1 MKKLCIIL
9 AVLIVA
15 VAVFAIL
22 PSGVAFAD
30 EGTDTTTDQTTTDE
44 TTTEEN
50 TDTEETAEEPILTD
64 EELTALQEI
73 LDKLKNAQ
81 SEEEITDIIEETIFT
96 RLSEWFGEYAYLIAD
111 AIALIIAIFIF
122 VMNKRNG
129 KFSLGLLKNNKLVVD
144 AVNTNTVSNE
154 KMTANNEVMLAN
166 STETTKS
173 TEIAKITATATLD
186 MMKLLIDNSNLTQV
200 YKDRAEQIY
209 ITLQEQIQK
218 TINE

>member
-30 EGTDTTTDQTTTDE
+30 EGTDTDQTTTDE
-44 TTTEEN
+44 TTTTDN

-81 SEEEITDIIEETIFT
+81 SEEEITDIIQQTIFS
-96 RLSEWFGEYAYLIAD
+96 RIGEWCGEYKELIAYISNIVIS
-111 AIALIIAIFIF
+111 AIIVVLY
-122 VMNKRNG
+122 KRSG
-129 KFSLGLLKNNKLVVD
+129 KYSLGLLKNNKAVVE
-144 AVNTNTVSNE
+144 AVNTNTTSNE
-154 KMTANNEVMLAN
+154 KMTANNEIMLAN
-166 STETTKS
+166 STEATKS
-173 TEIAKITATATLD
+173 AKIAQLSANATLE
-186 MMKLLIDNSNLTQV
+186 MINLLITKSSLDEASKSIATRILDTAQANIEKIV
-200 YKDRAEQIY
+200 
-209 ITLQEQIQK
+209 
-218 TINE
+218 NE